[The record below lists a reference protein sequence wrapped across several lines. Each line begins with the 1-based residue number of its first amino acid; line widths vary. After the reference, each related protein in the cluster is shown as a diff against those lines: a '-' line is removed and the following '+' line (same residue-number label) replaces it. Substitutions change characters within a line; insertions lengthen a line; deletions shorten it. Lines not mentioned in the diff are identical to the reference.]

1 MKKLLPIFT
10 LLASGT
16 AWAQSGELWFSAG
29 QSILSNNGLGSF
41 STLGS
46 KDDYQLQDGFRF
58 GFRTTFNTG
67 VRTGWELGYAYN
79 RSHLDLQGV
88 DQGGMGIH
96 QVMGNYLLYA
106 ARDGARIRP
115 FATGGIHF
123 SNFVPPG
130 SSVTSGGGSTKFGLN
145 YGGG

>member
-1 MKKLLPIFT
+1 ML
-10 LLASGT
+10 
-16 AWAQSGELWFSAG
+16 
-29 QSILSNNGLGSF
+29 
-41 STLGS
+41 
-46 KDDYQLQDGFRF
+46 FRS
-58 GFRTTFNTG
+58 
-67 VRTGWELGYAYN
+67 
-79 RSHLDLQGV
+79 SHLDLQGV

-106 ARDGARIRP
+106 TRDGARIRP

-145 YGGG
+145 YGGGLKVSVTKIWALRFDLRRYETRKPFDLFYKDGWLHQTEASAGIGIQF